1 MVVVA
6 VSSLARI
13 WGECS
18 TVHSPPV
25 LFVVVVVVVVVEA
38 EISSLTL
45 IPHFRPG
52 SVHSGSAILDDCDR
66 VFPDKLRG
74 SSFPHYAWT
83 AA

>member
-1 MVVVA
+1 MVA
-6 VSSLARI
+6 FSSLGRI

-25 LFVVVVVVVVVEA
+25 LFVVVVVVEA

>member
-1 MVVVA
+1 MVA
-6 VSSLARI
+6 FSSLGRI

-25 LFVVVVVVVVVEA
+25 LFVVVVVVVEA

-52 SVHSGSAILDDCDR
+52 SVHSGPTI
-66 VFPDKLRG
+66 
-74 SSFPHYAWT
+74 
-83 AA
+83 